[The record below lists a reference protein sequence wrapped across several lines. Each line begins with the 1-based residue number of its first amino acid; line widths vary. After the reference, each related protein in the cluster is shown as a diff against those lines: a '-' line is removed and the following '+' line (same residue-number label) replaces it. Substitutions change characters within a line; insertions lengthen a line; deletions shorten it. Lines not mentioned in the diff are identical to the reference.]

1 MTQTCPPWLL
11 AANWK
16 MNMDHLQ
23 TLEFIR
29 ELSILMPEKEAEN
42 SGVEMAI
49 FPPFTSLR
57 TAQVF
62 STSYQVALSLGAQ
75 DVSPHPSGAF
85 TGEVSAS
92 MLARLGCKYVLVGH
106 SESRKNHHETREE
119 LVGKAKN
126 AIASQMTPILCVG
139 EEEKGGEGMEEIC
152 SQAEEVFCDLGKEE
166 REKVIV
172 SYEPVWAIGSSVT
185 ASPQRISRA
194 ASALKADL
202 FKKFGASPRILYGGS
217 VNEGNIE
224 SLKGLGLGGFLVGRA
239 SLSPAE
245 FTAIFRCLEKGKG
258 LA

>member
-1 MTQTCPPWLL
+1 MPSACASCLL

-29 ELSILMPEKEAEN
+29 ELSLLLPEKEAEG

-62 STSYQVALSLGAQ
+62 SASYRCPLSLGAQ

-92 MLARLGCKYVLVGH
+92 MLSRLGCKFVLVGH

-119 LVGKAKN
+119 LVGKVKN
-126 AIASQMTPILCVG
+126 AIACRITPILCVG
-139 EEEKGGEGMEEIC
+139 EKEKSAEGLEEIC
-152 SQAEEVFCDLGKEE
+152 SQAEEVFCDLDSEE
-166 REKVIV
+166 RGKVIV

-185 ASPQRISRA
+185 ASPDIIRRA
-194 ASALKADL
+194 AGALESDL
-202 FKKFGASPRILYGGS
+202 FGKFGASPKILYGGS
-217 VNEGNIE
+217 VNERNIE

-239 SLSPAE
+239 GLSPAE
-245 FTAIFRCLEKGKG
+245 FASIFRCLAGKE
-258 LA
+258 